1 MAQSHQAPDDSTL
14 RAHPRDSL
22 MNTWIPALFGSAPSR
37 LLKPPPRPKPLDYI
51 YGLNVEST
59 SEHTTTYTDPKDS
72 KSTQSKTSG
81 NTQAVQ
87 SSRRKSWRS
96 LTSVT
101 MRRLNMSRD
110 SIPPAFAWK
119 SPGEAAKDATI
130 DEAKYKNQN
139 PKHMDKVSNLDINDT
154 ILLTQTW
161 EIQNTLQCTKRTVT
175 NSPKQKQNSRNI
187 PMSTQR
193 LDKIRAWNVALE
205 RRHRLRRRIRRTARS
220 LERYL
225 KERGTPPKPTET
237 ACGPE
242 NSTVQSQPQELVD
255 QSQCSPTDNSGGTT
269 IQSKI
274 PWPDRIA
281 KICTRFMYFAGFSI
295 ILGSCVGIAIV
306 IYFYFSRGTIGEILL
321 SLLSLIMTNM
331 RPMVKQY
338 VDEIIS
344 SQHLF
349 VQHSLVSEDTP
360 VSEQS
365 PVPEQPSVSGHTSA
379 STDDKAGAGP
389 WWWKGFLLAASIVTV
404 SKTRGLNR

>member
-37 LLKPPPRPKPLDYI
+37 LLKPPPKPKPLDYI

-59 SEHTTTYTDPKDS
+59 SEHTTTYTEPKDS

-87 SSRRKSWRS
+87 SSERKSWRS

-110 SIPPAFAWK
+110 SIPSAFAWK
-119 SPGEAAKDATI
+119 SPGETAKDTTI

-187 PMSTQR
+187 PMSTER
-193 LDKIRAWNVALE
+193 LDRIRAWNVALE

-237 ACGPE
+237 AY
-242 NSTVQSQPQELVD
+242 
-255 QSQCSPTDNSGGTT
+255 NSGGTT

-281 KICTRFMYFAGFSI
+281 KICTRFMYFVGFSI

-306 IYFYFSRGTIGEILL
+306 ICKLLFLQGHYQRDTAFSSVTDYDEYATDGKACLNNYPCL
-321 SLLSLIMTNM
+321 SNPQCL
-331 RPMVKQY
+331 
-338 VDEIIS
+338 
-344 SQHLF
+344 
-349 VQHSLVSEDTP
+349 DTP
-360 VSEQS
+360 LHLRMTRL
-365 PVPEQPSVSGHTSA
+365 GL
-379 STDDKAGAGP
+379 GP
-389 WWWKGFLLAASIVTV
+389 DGGRDFWSLPL
-404 SKTRGLNR
+404 